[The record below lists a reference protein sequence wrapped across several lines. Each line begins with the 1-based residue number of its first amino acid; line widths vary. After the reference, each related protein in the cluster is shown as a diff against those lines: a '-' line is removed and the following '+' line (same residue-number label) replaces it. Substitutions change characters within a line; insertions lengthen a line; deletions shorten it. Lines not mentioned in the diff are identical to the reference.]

1 MSKVS
6 LVEMALRDGLQN
18 EAVHLSVSQRFRLLK
33 KLCETGLKRIEI
45 GAFVSPRWV
54 PQMSETGKLVKKSI
68 QAKKEK
74 KIKSDIRFSTL
85 VPNMQGF
92 TNAKTSGIREIAVF
106 GSASE
111 TFSKK
116 NINCSIKQSLKT
128 FHDVILAAK
137 KDRFK
142 IRAYLSTVFA
152 CPYEG
157 RIPKSKVLKL
167 IEKYLDMGIHEIS
180 LGDTIGVASPKQ
192 VRQLLIEV
200 LKITKASKVA
210 LHFHDTRGTAIANIV
225 TSLDL
230 GFYTFDP
237 SLGGL
242 GGCPYAPGSAGN
254 VATEDVLYTLHEMGF
269 KTGLD
274 LEKLIKTTHWMS
286 QQLGRPLNSK
296 LSLTN
301 FPNKSLHW

>member
-6 LVEMALRDGLQN
+6 IVEMALRDGLQN
-18 EAVHLSVSQRFRLLK
+18 EAVHFSISQRFRLLK
-33 KLCETGLKRIEI
+33 KLSEANVKRIEI

-54 PQMSETGKLVKKSI
+54 PQMSETGKLVKKSLEA
-68 QAKKEK
+68 QRQE
-74 KIKSDIRFSTL
+74 KIKSGIRLSAL

-92 TNAKTSGIREIAVF
+92 INAKASGVKEIAVF
-106 GSASE
+106 GAVSE

-116 NINCSIKQSLKT
+116 NINCSVKQSLKI
-128 FHDVILAAK
+128 FQDVILAAK
-137 KDRFK
+137 KDKFK

-157 RIPKSKVLKL
+157 RTPKIKVLRL
-167 IEKYLDMGIHEIS
+167 IEKYLDMGVHEIS
-180 LGDTIGVASPKQ
+180 LGDTIGVASPRQ
-192 VRQLLIEV
+192 VRELLVEV
-200 LKITKASKVA
+200 LKITKASKIA

-225 TSLDL
+225 TGLDL
-230 GFYTFDP
+230 GFYTFDT

-242 GGCPYAPGSAGN
+242 GGCPYAPGAAGN

-274 LEKLIKTTHWMS
+274 LEKLIKTTHWMG

-296 LSLTN
+296 LSLIGVR
-301 FPNKSLHW
+301 PY